1 MTLPDRAHAKSWEGS
16 DVVDRDGER
25 LGICV
30 GVFADTETG
39 VTEWLLVDVQGHR
52 RSFVPALEA
61 TDAAGGVRVPFSRE
75 QVTGAPQVGNDE
87 ELARGEEKELY
98 SHYGVPYTPDASES
112 LLPQDASVGSAG
124 DPQGGVPS
132 TRLRRVPQQTQST
145 SGSSGAGA
153 AVGVPVAAVGG
164 LVAAVW
170 LGLRAREHRARR
182 QRSAAARAQ
191 RARERAAKSSA
202 KAAESASRQWALL
215 APVAAKTTRQLSEAS
230 GEAAKRT
237 TRSASRAASSAS
249 EAASSGTR
257 TLAGGLA
264 AASAAAAK
272 AGHEASESVGA
283 LSAKAQETSR
293 KKTAAAASSAAKA
306 RKKAA
311 KSTAKA
317 HKNAAKSAAKARK
330 TAAESTAKAHRTAA
344 KSTAKAHKR
353 TTRSTP
359 RRAGLFG
366 RRSHGV
372 IDGVTSTV
380 ERSGRKVAHGGS
392 ATASSVA
399 AVPHAVER
407 RGKKLAKRGRKA
419 RKSFARNVWELVL
432 ASAAAGGYVLGAR
445 AGRERY
451 EEITDVASAVASRP
465 EVQSTTEVVRD
476 PQKRQ
481 QALAALRERT
491 ASLTGRSS
499 G

>member
-25 LGICV
+25 LGTCV
-30 GVFADTETG
+30 GVFADTATG
-39 VTEWLLVDVQGHR
+39 VTEWLLIDVQGHR

-61 TDAAGGVRVPFSRE
+61 TDADGGVRVPFSRE
-75 QVTGAPQVGNDE
+75 QVTAAPQVGNDE

-98 SHYGVPYTPDASES
+98 SHYGVAYTDESES
-112 LLPQDASVGSAG
+112 LLPQEAPVGSPGA
-124 DPQGGVPS
+124 PQGAAPS
-132 TRLRRVPQQTQST
+132 SRLRRVPQQTQST
-145 SGSSGAGA
+145 AGSSGAGA
-153 AVGVPVAAVGG
+153 AVGAPVAAVGG

-170 LGLRAREHRARR
+170 LGLRARERRARR
-182 QRSAAARAQ
+182 QRSAAVRAQ

-215 APVAAKTTRQLSEAS
+215 APVAAQTTRQLSEVS
-230 GEAAKRT
+230 GAAAKRT

-293 KKTAAAASSAAKA
+293 KKTAAAATSAAKA

-311 KSTAKA
+311 TSTAKA
-317 HKNAAKSAAKARK
+317 RKNAATSAAKTRK
-330 TAAESTAKAHRTAA
+330 TAG
-344 KSTAKAHKR
+344 KSAPNK
-353 TTRSTP
+353 
-359 RRAGLFG
+359 AGLFS
-366 RRSHGV
+366 RRSRGAFE
-372 IDGVTSTV
+372 GVTSTA

-392 ATASSVA
+392 AAASSVA

-465 EVQSTTEVVRD
+465 EVQSATEVVRD

-481 QALAALRERT
+481 QALASLRERT